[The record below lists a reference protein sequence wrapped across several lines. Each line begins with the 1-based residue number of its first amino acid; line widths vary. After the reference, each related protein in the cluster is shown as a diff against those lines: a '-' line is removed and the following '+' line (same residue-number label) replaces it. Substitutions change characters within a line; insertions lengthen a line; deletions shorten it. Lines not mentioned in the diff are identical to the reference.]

1 MDIPPRENVLH
12 FADSMKK
19 LLVLGSLLVAVARC
33 APIATPPSAARPA
46 SFDFSRTIRVD
57 YLHTGGPG
65 GEALA
70 LDRVI
75 AEGPWPGSRTRVVD
89 ETNLGDYFFE
99 VADAATKQVMYSRGF
114 SSIYAEWIT
123 TPEVNTANRSF
134 QESLRFP
141 WPKARVRVTLK
152 KRDAQNAFQ
161 TFWSIDIDP
170 NSAMVKRWQ
179 RPAAANI
186 WPVVESGQPSEKV
199 DLLLMSEG
207 YSAGELPKFHADA
220 ARLLNALFELE
231 PFRSRRNDFNV
242 RALDLPGKRLSVQGN
257 IFGLERYLLTYDN
270 RALRDLAASA
280 PYDAAI
286 ILTNDEKYGGGGI
299 FNLQSTVAAGAK
311 ASEYVFIH
319 ELAHNLAGLGDEYVG
334 NVTYITGA
342 AIQAEPWKP
351 NLTALLDPTRLKWRD
366 LVEPGT
372 PIPTPMSFAGKVG
385 AFEGAGYEAK
395 GLYRGEADCIMFS
408 RNPVGFCRVC
418 RRAIDRV
425 LDTYTKR

>member
-1 MDIPPRENVLH
+1 
-12 FADSMKK
+12 MKR
-19 LLVLGSLLVAVARC
+19 LLVLGCVMVALARC
-33 APIATPPSAARPA
+33 APVAPPA
-46 SFDFSRTIRVD
+46 SPARLPPFDFSRTIRVD

-65 GEALA
+65 GEVLT
-70 LDRVI
+70 LDRVV
-75 AEGPWPGSRTRVVD
+75 AEGAWPGNNTRLAD
-89 ETNLGDYFFE
+89 DTNLGDYFFE
-99 VADAATKQVMYSRGF
+99 VVDAATRQVMYSRGF

-123 TPEVNTANRSF
+123 TPEVGITNRSF

-141 WPKARVRVTLK
+141 WPTAPVRVNLK
-152 KRDAQNAFQ
+152 KRDARNMFQ
-161 TFWSIDIDP
+161 TFWSTEIDP
-170 NSAMVKRWQ
+170 RSATANRWQ
-179 RPAAANI
+179 RPPAAKV
-186 WPVVESGQPSEKV
+186 WPIVESGQPSEKV

-207 YSAGELPKFHADA
+207 YSTGDLPTFHADA
-220 ARLLNALFELE
+220 ARLVNALFELE
-231 PFRSRRNDFNV
+231 PFKSRKNDFNV
-242 RALDLPGKRLSVQGN
+242 SALDLPGRRLSVQSH

-270 RALRDLAASA
+270 RAFRDLAASA
-280 PYDAAI
+280 PYDVAV
-286 ILTNDEKYGGGGI
+286 ILSHDDKYGGGGI

-342 AIQAEPWKP
+342 AITVEPWKP
-351 NLTALLDPTRLKWRD
+351 NLTALLDPTQLKWRD

-372 PIPTPMSFAGKVG
+372 PLPTPLSFAGKVG

-418 RRAIDRV
+418 QRAIHRV
-425 LDTYTKR
+425 LDTYTKH